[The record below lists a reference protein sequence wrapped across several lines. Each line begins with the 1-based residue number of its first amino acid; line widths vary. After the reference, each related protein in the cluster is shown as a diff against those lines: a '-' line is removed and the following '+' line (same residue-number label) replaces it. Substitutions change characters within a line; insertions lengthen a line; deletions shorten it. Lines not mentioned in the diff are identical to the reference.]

1 MVGRETTKQKSE
13 STKKFFN
20 IIRKS
25 NRKFNMSRFILALLI
40 LCVCM
45 LQITVAKPVPEINN
59 KNGEDLSMLSLYYD
73 DDLVNDQFQLNLI
86 DRSKR
91 HVRDKTHRTK
101 HRGTKRRSRNHMKR
115 RKGHS
120 QHTIDHLTRKL
131 RRKHTSSRHD

>member
-1 MVGRETTKQKSE
+1 
-13 STKKFFN
+13 
-20 IIRKS
+20 
-25 NRKFNMSRFILALLI
+25 MSRIILVLLI
-40 LCVCM
+40 LSVSILHSTM
-45 LQITVAKPVPEINN
+45 ANPVPEINH
-59 KNGEDLSMLSLYYD
+59 KNGEDLSVISLYYD

-91 HVRDKTHRTK
+91 HARDKTHRTK
-101 HRGTKRRSRNHMKR
+101 HRGAKRRSRNHMKR

>member
-1 MVGRETTKQKSE
+1 MVSLEKVLNCILKREKILSKVIRVISC
-13 STKKFFN
+13 ST
-20 IIRKS
+20 
-25 NRKFNMSRFILALLI
+25 I
-40 LCVCM
+40 LCSF
-45 LQITVAKPVPEINN
+45 I
-59 KNGEDLSMLSLYYD
+59 GEDLSMLSLYYD